1 MIIFADVRPPTSAP
15 ELSSTLTA
23 DPSPVSLGPKKYQM
37 SIFGQNFVEF
47 WSTVFSRRLLPSS
60 PHDNFCRLSALPHLL
75 QNYHQLWPLIPAPFL
90 LNLKNVPKL
99 PWILADSDIFSCT
112 ISPRNRV
119 QLVLSWQRRGDN
131 LGPVTDADPLWT
143 LSKKIYDFF
152 GPWSTLK
159 SPKKHT

>member
-99 PWILADSDIFSCT
+99 PWILADSDGWNFLLYHLTWEQSAGC
-112 ISPRNRV
+112 
-119 QLVLSWQRRGDN
+119 LVLTKEGRQSWTSYGHW
-131 LGPVTDADPLWT
+131 PLT
-143 LSKKIYDFF
+143 
-152 GPWSTLK
+152 P
-159 SPKKHT
+159 